1 MDLTELA
8 KQGIL
13 GILAVYFIFKDA
25 QNQKEYVRI
34 ITLYAEN
41 TTKSVEALEKAA
53 TAMERSNQ
61 LHAVTNER
69 LPQ

>member
-1 MDLTELA
+1 MDISEIA

-13 GILAVYFIFKDA
+13 GIIAVYFIYKDA

-34 ITLYAEN
+34 ISLYAEN
-41 TTKSVEALEKAA
+41 STKSVEALEKAA
-53 TAMERSNQ
+53 SAMERSNQ